1 MKLNVKSE
9 TIYLEQTDKYKTI
22 AIGVMFFYPFKKEK
36 LSEKTLLS
44 SLMVKSNQD
53 YPTEQA
59 FNIHLQNLYDL
70 GISMRSTRM
79 GRMGLIS
86 LSVTIVNPIYLKE
99 KIDLLNEALNT
110 LKTILLKPN
119 FDEKLLEQD
128 KRLLINELE
137 NIYNNKSQYANQQF
151 IKSMFKDELISI
163 RSTGEISDIKEVSMK
178 SIKEV
183 YQEILTYPRVFYV
196 IGDVTKEKVSELF
209 ENIELPH
216 QTGLIDSTKFLDLET
231 KTIKEVTKVIEEQ
244 NINQSILCMGYR
256 SDIRLDSNLYN
267 ACLMFVGMLGQ
278 FFHSTLFQVIREE
291 KSLAYYIGSDYN
303 PRKGNMA
310 VVVGIEKDKFDEVVD
325 LVTKIVNDYQNGKI
339 SEDVLELTKKA
350 YINQIKKQE
359 DYPGTIINNIYT
371 ELSNNKILTL
381 DEKIE
386 LINKVTVDEVKEA
399 ANKFML
405 DTIYFLRG
413 NCDEKNK

>member
-22 AIGVMFFYPFKKEK
+22 ALGVMFFYPFKKEK
-36 LSEKTLLS
+36 LAEKTILS

-59 FNIHLQNLYDL
+59 FNIHLQNLYDM

-86 LSVTIVNPIYLKE
+86 LSVTVINPCFLKE

-110 LKTILLKPN
+110 LETILLKPN

-163 RSTGEISDIKEVSMK
+163 RSTGEIPDIIDVSID

-183 YQEILTYPRVFYV
+183 YQEMLSYSRYFYV
-196 IGDVTKEKVSELF
+196 IGDVTKENVEKLF
-209 ENIELPH
+209 ENISLPA
-216 QTGLIDSTKFLDLET
+216 QTETIDSTKFLDLET
-231 KTIKEVTKVIEEQ
+231 KEIKEVTKIIEEQ

-256 SDIRLDSNLYN
+256 SDIRLDSKLYN

-310 VVVGIEKDKFDEVVD
+310 IVVGIEKDKFDEVVC
-325 LVTKIVNDYQNGKI
+325 LITQIISDYQNGKL
-339 SEDVLELTKKA
+339 SEEVLELTKKA

-371 ELSNNKILTL
+371 ELSSNKILTL
-381 DEKIE
+381 DEKID
-386 LINKVTVDEVKEA
+386 LINKVTLDEIKEV
-399 ANKFML
+399 ANKFKL

-413 NCDEKNK
+413 NSDEKN